1 MAAIAIDPFEG
12 SAGTRFRIVEIEDER
27 SPLAREAL
35 SLLRSAFPPPER
47 QPIEQIA
54 MEIAEKR
61 LGLLTSYDFHLFAS
75 LSGEGRVMAIASG
88 VYLGGVNAGFVT
100 YLAVGEEYRSQR
112 IGRALR
118 TSLIDAF
125 RQDAR
130 ALDWLELAS
139 VIGEVRQDS
148 PWLERLI
155 RERSAIPFDFTY
167 YHPGQEPEPGAVRWV
182 LYRQPIGDR
191 RENLPYR
198 EVRQLLYAIWRR
210 ATGCAGRWSARRSAP
225 CSPSCTN
232 KAHPF
237 ILPRPV
243 EHRSGRVRAPAR
255 SALRRQRSTPA
266 SLALFPAI
274 GQIVRIGECTISH
287 RGWGAWR

>member
-210 ATGCAGRWSARRSAP
+210 AY
-225 CSPSCTN
+225 
-232 KAHPF
+232 
-237 ILPRPV
+237 
-243 EHRSGRVRAPAR
+243 RVRWPLEREAF
-255 SALRRQRSTPA
+255 SAMLSE
-266 SLALFPAI
+266 LH
-274 GQIVRIGECTISH
+274 E
-287 RGWGAWR
+287 